1 LIEDTE
7 KASST
12 AVMLRDGDTACEK
25 CVRMLSTSQVVEVPL
40 YCMLYERVLFDIG
53 KPKTYS
59 NDDSELYEVLFYKY
73 YNDNDSR
80 NFNSLC
86 KKIQYTFDK
95 IPIALI
101 PSIEPKGKPVFN
113 LFSIPKNAIKVS
125 LKGPTYFEN
134 LSTLFTEM
142 GRQFGKSFTFYL
154 DLPFFEALRLIF
166 GWRICQFLY
175 S

>member
-1 LIEDTE
+1 
-7 KASST
+7 
-12 AVMLRDGDTACEK
+12 
-25 CVRMLSTSQVVEVPL
+25 MLSTSQVVEVPL
-40 YCMLYERVLFDIG
+40 YLCYMRECCLILANL
-53 KPKTYS
+53 KPILTTIQNYMRFCS
-59 NDDSELYEVLFYKY
+59 TNIITIMTHVILIVSV
-73 YNDNDSR
+73 
-80 NFNSLC
+80 
-86 KKIQYTFDK
+86 KIQYTFDK

>member
-1 LIEDTE
+1 
-7 KASST
+7 
-12 AVMLRDGDTACEK
+12 MLRDGDTACEK

-86 KKIQYTFDK
+86 KKNTI
-95 IPIALI
+95 
-101 PSIEPKGKPVFN
+101 
-113 LFSIPKNAIKVS
+113 
-125 LKGPTYFEN
+125 
-134 LSTLFTEM
+134 
-142 GRQFGKSFTFYL
+142 YL
-154 DLPFFEALRLIF
+154 R
-166 GWRICQFLY
+166 
-175 S
+175 